1 MRASSSGAEQGFC
14 GLVRGFMVAASS
26 FAVEHGLSL
35 QASAVAMCGFSGC
48 SLWAPE
54 CWLGSRGIGLSHP
67 VAVGSGVMGQGLVA
81 LWPWGQ

>member
-14 GLVRGFMVAASS
+14 GLVRGFLVAASS

-35 QASAVAMCGFSGC
+35 QASAVAMSGFSGC

-54 CWLGSRGIGLSHP
+54 CWLGSCGTGLSRP
-67 VAVGSGVMGQGLVA
+67 GAVGSVVVGRA
-81 LWPWGQ
+81 